1 MIDMRII
8 KIIVFSLLMLLPVIA
23 SAETAAP
30 ELTPSTQ
37 VMVNGRVATFG
48 SVVASCDGDS
58 VAAAKLV
65 RPLPSD
71 GNYLPSWRV
80 RLEEA
85 FNLVGLRWGTPVI
98 SFLLLSL
105 LIAGVS
111 GWRTWSLVA
120 AILMLVEFLIRC
132 LLVGRVGLTGRSDCL
147 LAVALGISFIIPC
160 VNHRKTAIAGAA
172 LMTVLSVAGALL
184 MDHPALRALNPSLDS
199 GWLPLHVGLM
209 VASYALFIFAA
220 CGSVA
225 GLNVWRLRNV
235 LIIGEIFIAGGIA
248 VGAVWASEAWGS
260 WWSWDPKETFALA
273 TAVVYLIIIL
283 AWDFL
288 VRKNVAKTVTV
299 CALACVVMTWF
310 GLSRFGGLHT
320 YDQGA
325 ANSQIEGGIAAP
337 ADNVSDTIQNQHIM
351 KKNLE
356 IPYVPELNN
365 LEPDQV
371 AAVLDEKGVR
381 QTIDCVNW
389 PESFPYKPLASFTT
403 ANSGKDLFI
412 EFTVRGYGLRAVNK
426 ENNSDVYMD
435 SCVEFF
441 VSPEGDDHY
450 RNFEFSCIGTVHAA
464 CRLDRHNGELLS
476 DEQIARIRRYP
487 SSGTETFDEK
497 EGMQTWT
504 LTVAIPLDLMGVKY
518 EPGKSVKLH
527 GNFYKCGDGM
537 KKIHYLSWSPIGT
550 PEPDFHCP
558 PYFGDI
564 TLL

>member
-8 KIIVFSLLMLLPVIA
+8 KIIVFSLLMLVVMPA

-30 ELTPSTQ
+30 GLTPSDQ

-58 VAAAKLV
+58 VAASKIS
-65 RPLPSD
+65 RPLPAE
-71 GNYLPSWRV
+71 GTYLPSWRV

-85 FNLVGLRWGTPVI
+85 FNLMGLRWGAPVI
-98 SFLLLSL
+98 SFLLLAL
-105 LIAGVS
+105 LIAGIRR
-111 GWRTWSLVA
+111 WRPWCVVA
-120 AILMLVEFLIRC
+120 AVLLLIDFVVRC
-132 LLVGRVGLTGRSDCL
+132 LLAERVGLTGRSDCL
-147 LAVALGISFIIPC
+147 LAVALGISLIIPWTD
-160 VNHRKTAIAGAA
+160 HRKTAVAGTI
-172 LMTVLSVAGALL
+172 LMVILSVAGAVL
-184 MDHPALRALNPSLDS
+184 MVHPAVRPFNPALDS

-209 VASYALFIFAA
+209 AASYSLFVFAA
-220 CGSVA
+220 CAAVA
-225 GLNVWRLRNV
+225 GMNVWRLRNV
-235 LIIGEIFIAGGIA
+235 LIIGEVFLAGGIA
-248 VGAVWASEAWGS
+248 SGSAWAAEAWGS

-273 TAVVYLIIIL
+273 TAVVYLLLIL
-283 AWDFL
+283 FWDFI
-288 VRKNVAKTVTV
+288 VRNKAVKALTV
-299 CALACVVMTWF
+299 CALACVAVTWF
-310 GLSRFGGLHT
+310 GLSRLGGNHA
-320 YDQGA
+320 YDQEEIP
-325 ANSQIEGGIAAP
+325 QIAAGDAP
-337 ADNVSDTIQNQHIM
+337 VENVSDTTINQNIM

-365 LEPDQV
+365 LEPDQI

-389 PESFPYKPLASFTT
+389 PESFPYKPLASFTA

-426 ENNSDVYMD
+426 DNNSDVYMD

-441 VSPEGDDHY
+441 VSPDGDDHY

-476 DEQIARIRRYP
+476 DDKIARIRRYP

-497 EGMQTWT
+497 EGMHTWT
-504 LTVAIPLDLMGVKY
+504 LTVAIPLDLMGVTY

-558 PYFGDI
+558 AYFGDI